1 MATDTATQ
9 YQFFNTLQALT
20 REGYVTSSVID
31 TVFKDAKFFAWLR
44 QKERVIEDRG
54 GMALVWPLNVGT
66 SPNTQAFWGTQPLN
80 TFSMN
85 TNIIR
90 AALNWRAYADALVMA
105 TTDLA
110 LNNGS
115 PEAVANIV
123 DVQMGVVKSS
133 LVQKLSQDVLT
144 NTQAANPLEFNG
156 LAEAIDNGTVA
167 GTYAGI
173 SRTTYAA
180 NWNSFCTYNVAS
192 TASIL
197 NTVHNADIQCSIAG
211 ERPDTYFSTP
221 SGFATTVEGLFT
233 NDRYASAQGYGSDMA
248 RHAGGYDFIFN
259 GKPLYIDQYLPTGVP
274 VPTGIT
280 PPAGNNSGGYL
291 YLLNSSYAK
300 LVTHP
305 DFYFAV
311 DEWQQAQGNAS
322 YFARMYFFGNFVE
335 LKPSANSALW
345 FQGF

>member
-1 MATDTATQ
+1 VADIASQ

-20 REGYVTSSVID
+20 REGFITSNVID

-44 QKERVIEDRG
+44 QKDRVVEDRG
-54 GMALVWPLNVGT
+54 GMALTWPINVGR
-66 SPNTQAFWGTQPLN
+66 SPNTQAFWGVQPLN

-123 DVQMGVVKSS
+123 DVQLGVVKSS
-133 LVQKLSQDVLT
+133 LTEKLSEDVLT

-156 LAEAIDNGTVA
+156 LAEAVDNGTVA
-167 GTYAGI
+167 ASYAGI
-173 SRTTYAA
+173 NRNTYPL
-180 NWNSFCTYNVAS
+180 NWQSVVNYAVPS

-197 NTVHNADIQCSIAG
+197 NTIHSLDIQASIAG

-221 SGFATTVEGLFT
+221 TLFATTVEGLFSI
-233 NDRYASAQGYGSDMA
+233 DRYQQPEMA
-248 RHAGGYDFIFN
+248 RAAGGYDLIFN
-259 GKPLYIDQYLPTGVP
+259 GKPLYIDQYLPTGVA
-274 VPTGIT
+274 VPTGVT
-280 PPAGNNSGGYL
+280 PPSGTNAGGYF
-291 YLLNSSYAK
+291 YGLNSSYAK
-300 LVTHP
+300 LVCHP
-305 DFYFAV
+305 DFNFAM
-311 DEWQQAQGNAS
+311 DEWMQAQSNAS
-322 YFARMYFFGNFVE
+322 YFARMYFFGNLAI
-335 LKPSANSALW
+335 LKPSSNFVAW
-345 FQGF
+345 VQGG

>member
-1 MATDTATQ
+1 MAVDTATQ

-20 REGYVTSSVID
+20 REGFVTSNVID
-31 TVFKDAKFFAWLR
+31 TVFRDAKFFAWLR
-44 QKERVIEDRG
+44 QNERVVEDRG
-54 GMALVWPLNVGT
+54 GMALVWPLNVGR

-110 LNNGS
+110 MNNGS

-123 DVQMGVVKSS
+123 DVQMGVVKNS
-133 LVQKLSQDVLT
+133 LCEKLSIDALT

-167 GTYAGI
+167 PSYAGI
-173 SRTTYAA
+173 NRTTYPL
-180 NWNSFCTYNVAS
+180 NWSSFVTYNVPS

-197 NTVHNADIQCSIAG
+197 NTVHNADIQASIAG

-221 SGFATTVEGLFT
+221 NLFATTVEGLF
-233 NDRYASAQGYGSDMA
+233 NIDRYEQPMMA
-248 RHAGGYDFIFN
+248 RAAGGYDLIFN
-259 GKPLYIDQYLPTGVP
+259 GKPLYIDQYLPTGVA
-274 VPTGIT
+274 VPAGVT
-280 PPAGNNSGGYL
+280 PPGGTNSGGYF
-291 YLLNSSYAK
+291 YGLNSSYAK
-300 LVTHP
+300 LVCHP
-305 DFYFAV
+305 DFNFAV

-322 YFARMYFFGNFVE
+322 YFARLYFFGNLVY
-335 LKPSANSALW
+335 LKPSSAFGLW
-345 FQGF
+345 IQGG

>member
-1 MATDTATQ
+1 MADIASQ

-20 REGYVTSSVID
+20 REGFVTSNVID

-44 QKERVIEDRG
+44 QKDRVVEDRG

-80 TFSMN
+80 TASMN

-133 LVQKLSQDVLT
+133 LVQKLSTDVLT

-167 GTYAGI
+167 SSYAGV
-173 SRTTYAA
+173 SRTTYPS
-180 NWNSFCTYNVAS
+180 NWQSVVNYNVPS

-197 NTVHNADIQCSIAG
+197 NTIHALDIQASIG
-211 ERPDTYFSTP
+211 GQRPDTYFATP
-221 SGFATTVEGLFT
+221 NLFATTVEGLFT
-233 NDRYASAQGYGSDMA
+233 NDRYFQPDMA
-248 RHAGGYDFIFN
+248 RAAGGYDLIFN

-274 VPTGIT
+274 VPSGVT
-280 PPAGNNSGGYL
+280 PPSGTNSGGYF
-291 YLLNSSYAK
+291 YGLNSTYSK
-300 LVTHP
+300 LVVHP
-305 DFYFAV
+305 DFNFCV

-322 YFARMYFFGNFVE
+322 YFARMYFFGNYVC
-335 LKPSANSALW
+335 LKPSANFVAW
-345 FQGF
+345 IQNG